1 MVDFDRRLLRWAE
14 YAFPDA
20 SLNGPRERERVS
32 GAPTD
37 VVINAGFLYGH
48 VAEGNL
54 KNGKFTSA
62 VNPRGYS
69 IGSVDEDKILSVTPA
84 ANTGP
89 TRSVIFILTALR
101 LCGEV
106 RRARAWREQA

>member
-69 IGSVDEDKILSVTPA
+69 IGSVDEDKISLRHPCGKHRANQVGYFYPNRPA
-84 ANTGP
+84 TLWG
-89 TRSVIFILTALR
+89 
-101 LCGEV
+101 GEAGKGV
-106 RRARAWREQA
+106 A